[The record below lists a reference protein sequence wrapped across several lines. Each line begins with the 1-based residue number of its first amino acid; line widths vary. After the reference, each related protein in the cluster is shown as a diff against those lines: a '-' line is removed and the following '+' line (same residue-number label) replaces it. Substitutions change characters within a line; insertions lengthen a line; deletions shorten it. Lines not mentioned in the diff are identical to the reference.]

1 MSKEYIIDTPE
12 QLKIKIKLAGLTR
25 RVIASFIDTLIS
37 YLMIIALLSLLLLVV
52 DKSKIAIIMSNTLHN
67 NSFSEAFTAIFAI
80 IMPFIIIFG
89 YYIFFEYILNGQ
101 TPGKKILKL
110 RVLQDDGTPI
120 SFTTVLIRNLLR
132 TVDIG
137 FGFIGVILIMFNPTQ
152 KRLGDLAG
160 NSIVV
165 FEETGEL
172 ILPQLPQS
180 NSLGIANVNLL
191 TKNDYK
197 ILEQYLTRCKNFT
210 PKARNEIGLKLRT
223 QLEAILG
230 TYPDTNL
237 ADVDYLQ
244 AVYVNYIRQS
254 L

>member
-1 MSKEYIIDTPE
+1 MSKEYTIDTPE

-37 YLMIIALLSLLLLVV
+37 YLMIITLLSMLLLVI
-52 DKSKIAIIMSNTLHN
+52 DKSKIAIMLSTALHSNNL
-67 NSFSEAFTAIFAI
+67 SEFFTAVLAV

-110 RVLQDDGTPI
+110 RVLQDDGRPV

-132 TVDIG
+132 TVDMG
-137 FGFIGVILIMFNPTQ
+137 FGFIGIILIMLNPNQ

-172 ILPQLPQS
+172 TLPHQS
-180 NSLGIANVNLL
+180 NSLSLANVNLL
-191 TKNDYK
+191 TQNDYK
-197 ILEQYLTRCKNFT
+197 ILEAYLTRCKNFT
-210 PKARNEIGLKLRT
+210 PQARNEIGLKLKA
-223 QLEAILG
+223 QFEAILG
-230 TYPDTNL
+230 TCPDTNL
-237 ADVDYLQ
+237 AVIDYLQ
-244 AVYVNYIRQS
+244 AVYANYIRQS
-254 L
+254 I